1 MKSRSLAVGLEYPS
15 SCRSETKTMQRWLKE
30 PAPPSAEEVPRTFQ
44 SLHFNPKEQSELFF
58 SSKHTT
64 RPRGQQR
71 HRHTTQT
78 ASVNSLVLTYR
89 DKSNH
94 YLFRFSCNEI
104 PNSLTEET
112 GKQRV
117 QRRLVIQ
124 EVIEDVQQSFIP
136 SQLVVDLR
144 HVRGQQFTGCVW
156 ISGRTDPEQLKVK

>member
-1 MKSRSLAVGLEYPS
+1 ML
-15 SCRSETKTMQRWLKE
+15 
-30 PAPPSAEEVPRTFQ
+30 
-44 SLHFNPKEQSELFF
+44 
-58 SSKHTT
+58 T
-64 RPRGQQR
+64 RQ
-71 HRHTTQT
+71 
-78 ASVNSLVLTYR
+78 

-117 QRRLVIQ
+117 EGRLVIQ

-144 HVRGQQFTGCVW
+144 HVGGEQFAGCVRVPA
-156 ISGRTDPEQLKVK
+156 RTEPEQLRVK